1 MRAANGVPSGCWV
14 ATLKSCGQVQRD
26 RLGNATQEPVRDFKS
41 ELFLIAGL
49 FDGAANRSLAV
60 FQGLIDVR
68 FTRQHSRDILAHYS
82 AEGLKL
88 RDAHKLDAGV
98 WHRLKAGFAWVGRLH
113 GIYCP
118 GRN

>member
-1 MRAANGVPSGCWV
+1 MRADTGAHSGCWV
-14 ATLKSCGQVQRD
+14 ATLNSFGQVKRE
-26 RLGNATQEPVRDFKS
+26 RLGNSQHEPVLDFKS
-41 ELFLIAGL
+41 TLFLITGL

-98 WHRLKAGFAWVGRLH
+98 WHRLNAGFGRVGRLH
-113 GIYCP
+113 GI
-118 GRN
+118 